1 MKKWLENYW
10 YHYKWHTLIG
20 GAAIILVVVLIVQ
33 LAAKV
38 NYDALFMYV
47 GDDYISA
54 VQHSEIVKSLED
66 ICPDTTENG
75 KTEINFSRTAY
86 VGKTT
91 SASDAQINAAGEDF
105 LSTMLH
111 QPYYIYFIRKDAY
124 ECCKDAFVPLSDIF
138 GENIPESAYDD
149 KGILFSKTAFHDSN
163 SAFSCF
169 SDDVVIALKEKP
181 YIFSI
186 FGRQRRAEAKSFS
199 AHLEIFKSIVLYEK

>member
-10 YHYKWHTLIG
+10 YHYKWHTIIG
-20 GAAIILVVVLIVQ
+20 GAVIILVAVLIAQ

-54 VQHSEIVKSLED
+54 VQHSEIVKTLED

-86 VGKTT
+86 VGKTA

-124 ECCKDAFVPLSDIF
+124 ERCKDAFVPLSDIF

-149 KGILFSKTAFHDSN
+149 KGILFSKTAFHDTN
-163 SAFSCF
+163 AAFSCF

-181 YIFSI
+181 YVFSI
-186 FGRQRRAEAKSFS
+186 FGGQRKAEAKSFS